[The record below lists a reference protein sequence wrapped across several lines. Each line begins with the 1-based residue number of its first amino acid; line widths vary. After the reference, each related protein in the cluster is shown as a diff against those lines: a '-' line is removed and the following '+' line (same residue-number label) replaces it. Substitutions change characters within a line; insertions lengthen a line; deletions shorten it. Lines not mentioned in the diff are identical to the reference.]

1 MKTKLALLAIS
12 SSLLLGATVLLAQ
25 NANTNSLPLDQ
36 TVKYQVALEAD
47 RSLGERAI
55 LPPGLKEKLRL
66 TAEQRSE
73 LKPIE
78 DDFSNT
84 SEQYQTA
91 NQPSIDAALE
101 VNRQAREAKDTGRIE
116 AARRQLQRAWA
127 GLQPYRNAAVKQ
139 IKPLLTPVQT
149 IVLEDAKNQWHENDG
164 SEANDPSAN

>member
-12 SSLLLGATVLLAQ
+12 SSLLLRAPILLAQ

-36 TVKYQVALEAD
+36 SVKYQVALETD

-84 SEQYQTA
+84 SEQYQIA
-91 NQPSIDAALE
+91 NQPRIDAAVE
-101 VNRQAREAKDTGRIE
+101 VNRLARESKDAGRIE
-116 AARRQLQRAWA
+116 AARRQLQQAWA
-127 GLQPYRNAAVKQ
+127 GLQPYRDTAVKQ
-139 IKPLLTPVQT
+139 IKPLLTPAQT
-149 IVLEDAKNQWHENDG
+149 IVLEDPKNQWQENHG

>member
-12 SSLLLGATVLLAQ
+12 SSLLLGAPVLRAQ
-25 NANTNSLPLDQ
+25 NASTNALPLNQ
-36 TVKYQVALEAD
+36 TVKYQVALETD
-47 RSLGERAI
+47 RLLGERAL

-78 DDFSNT
+78 DDFFNT

-91 NQPSIDAALE
+91 NQPRIDAALD
-101 VNRQAREAKDTGRIE
+101 VNRQARESKDTGRIE
-116 AARRQLQRAWA
+116 SARRQLQQVWA
-127 GLQPYRNAAVKQ
+127 GLQPYRDTAVKQ
-139 IKPLLTPVQT
+139 IKPLLTPAQI
-149 IVLEDAKNQWHENDG
+149 IVLEDAKNQWHENHG